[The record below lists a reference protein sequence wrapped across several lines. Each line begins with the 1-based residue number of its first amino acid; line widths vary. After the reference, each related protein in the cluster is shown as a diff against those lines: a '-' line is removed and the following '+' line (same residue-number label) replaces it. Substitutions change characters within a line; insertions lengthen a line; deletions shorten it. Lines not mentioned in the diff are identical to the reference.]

1 MEVKVNFIYKD
12 KLIQILCKSNEEMT
26 NVLGK
31 LVTKLNPEASINDY
45 EYYYNKEE
53 IGQESTLAKNL
64 NIRDSSIKEVTI
76 SVKQRV
82 KFCKCPECICNDC
95 IINLSN
101 YLCAFYG
108 CKYYKDKAHEVVTV
122 YDNYKAKQT
131 INFSEIRCQAPGCE
145 KNLENDEY
153 DFYKCLD
160 FSKREKISKYYC
172 LQCKSKH
179 KKNHIFIKYDEKHYY
194 CDAHLEPFEKS
205 CLTCEKD
212 LCKICEEEHLDHKI
226 ANHTEMETDIE
237 SLKASLNKLKD
248 HIETL
253 DEVIDNIKYHL
264 DGTKRIYE
272 RYYNISL
279 DILKKYETF
288 NKNLKNYRILRTIRN
303 LTFSNKQ
310 MTDDL
315 EKIINN
321 DDLLCKCSKII
332 ETYQKKE
339 DFYKGVKSASMKDIE
354 KESNDNWYEEIL
366 KNRKIKIKKSK
377 EEKDFGKP
385 KGMQFVPKK
394 K

>member
-1 MEVKVNFIYKD
+1 
-12 KLIQILCKSNEEMT
+12 
-26 NVLGK
+26 
-31 LVTKLNPEASINDY
+31 
-45 EYYYNKEE
+45 
-53 IGQESTLAKNL
+53 
-64 NIRDSSIKEVTI
+64 
-76 SVKQRV
+76 
-82 KFCKCPECICNDC
+82 
-95 IINLSN
+95 
-101 YLCAFYG
+101 
-108 CKYYKDKAHEVVTV
+108 
-122 YDNYKAKQT
+122 
-131 INFSEIRCQAPGCE
+131 
-145 KNLENDEY
+145 
-153 DFYKCLD
+153 
-160 FSKREKISKYYC
+160 
-172 LQCKSKH
+172 
-179 KKNHIFIKYDEKHYY
+179 
-194 CDAHLEPFEKS
+194 
-205 CLTCEKD
+205 
-212 LCKICEEEHLDHKI
+212 
-226 ANHTEMETDIE
+226 METDIE

-303 LTFSNKQ
+303 LTFSNRQ
-310 MTDDL
+310 MTEDL

-321 DDLLCKCSKII
+321 DDLLGKCSKII

-385 KGMQFVPKK
+385 RGMQFVPKK